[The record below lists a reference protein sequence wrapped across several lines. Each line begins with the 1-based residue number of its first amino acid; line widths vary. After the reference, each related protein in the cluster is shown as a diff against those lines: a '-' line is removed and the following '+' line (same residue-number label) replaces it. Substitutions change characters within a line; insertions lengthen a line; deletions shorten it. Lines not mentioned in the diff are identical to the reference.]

1 MRRVMKNTRKVI
13 MAVTIL
19 TMMITGCG
27 SKEVVMKEY
36 VSKDQSVRIQM
47 NEEWKE
53 QHDLVEEDMSG
64 LADGWIAASSQDD
77 SEAILVAQMAKHIY
91 NISDMDDFREL
102 VISSWSMSEVQP
114 VENPSVSGMDVA
126 ETDSC
131 TMTVEGLSGDGLVL
145 YGETEY
151 AYYGILYAAPKINA
165 AKTEYFNN
173 VCASF
178 QETAPEITDTMS
190 AESTDTIQWFNNT
203 YAILT
208 AVNGWDYTMYGGM
221 PADESSAVVAQSLLS
236 SSWDVTDRESADE
249 TIDWILE
256 EGHRTSLT
264 EEMDYLAEMGLG
276 DIPEDERADAILEN
290 FELSEEEAERYA
302 YLFALYEQYDLDAA
316 AGWDYSRAMSLLAY
330 YYLAGFYTEE
340 EALDMSL
347 EVAETIQ
354 STFDSWDSYMESYF
368 AGYEYWAEESSQERR
383 EIYEEIK
390 AAADNPFDLEWGM
403 TLEKS
408 W

>member
-1 MRRVMKNTRKVI
+1 MKNISKVI

-19 TMMITGCG
+19 AMMLAGCG
-27 SKEVVMKEY
+27 SKEVVMKEF

-53 QHDLVEEDMSG
+53 QHDLVEDELSG
-64 LADGWIAASSQDD
+64 LADGWIAVSSENG

-91 NISDMDDFREL
+91 NISDMDSFKEM
-102 VISSWSMSEVQP
+102 VTASWSMSDVQP
-114 VENPSVSGMDVA
+114 IDSPSVPGMDVA
-126 ETDSC
+126 GTDSC

-151 AYYGILYAAPKINA
+151 AYYGILYAAPKINDS
-165 AKTEYFNN
+165 KTEYFNN

-178 QETAPEITDTMS
+178 QEMAPEIADTTT
-190 AESTDTIQWFNNT
+190 ESTDTIQWFNNT

-221 PADESSAVVAQSLLS
+221 PADESGAVIAQHLLV

-249 TIDWILE
+249 TLDWILA

-264 EEMDYLAEMGLG
+264 EEMDYLTEMGLA
-276 DIPEDERADAILEN
+276 DIPEEERADAILEN
-290 FELSEEEAERYA
+290 FELSEEEAELYA
-302 YLFALYEQYDLDAA
+302 YLYGLYEQYDLDAV

-368 AGYEYWAEESSQERR
+368 AGYEYWAEESSEERR
-383 EIYEEIK
+383 GIYEEIK
-390 AAADNPFDLEWGM
+390 AADDSPFDLEWGL
-403 TLEKS
+403 TFEKS